1 MTQTRHRLIGSL
13 LLCISCTCAVP
24 GLGQVS
30 SPEDAATVKRV
41 MTTVLARCYSKTN
54 GITKIAF
61 EPPRD
66 QDVAE
71 IKALGDRAIPPIAAY
86 LDLEQ
91 KDGFTQLFAVKFL
104 MAIGGPGTFA
114 SLQRASAEDQWE
126 ITRAAALAGMFA
138 VSKTRAK
145 PFVETALADKSEL
158 VRRRAQALWD
168 LYREHEES
176 K

>member
-30 SPEDAATVKRV
+30 SPEDAATVKRI

-54 GITKIAF
+54 GITRIAF
-61 EPPRD
+61 EPPRE
-66 QDVAE
+66 QDVSE
-71 IKALGDRAIPPIAAY
+71 IKALGERAIPLLAGY

-104 MAIGGPGTFA
+104 MAIGGHHTFSPLTKA
-114 SLQRASAEDQWE
+114 FGE
-126 ITRAAALAGMFA
+126 
-138 VSKTRAK
+138 
-145 PFVETALADKSEL
+145 
-158 VRRRAQALWD
+158 
-168 LYREHEES
+168 
-176 K
+176 